1 VEPCAPGL
9 GRPWET
15 LPYTASAS
23 LPTYQ
28 FYGYLKPPVA
38 EEHQVRFSFQE
49 HLIMNTPELP
59 DPIFDNDEDLTP
71 EIELPAEQEPVYN
84 PLFEN
89 LVPQQPGT
97 RIAGRLSF
105 ADAMPQM
112 GMSSVFDIIRQPKLE
127 FTSRLRNLSDA
138 DGDLA
143 YDNAMCYANQIARSF
158 REEQVSSGRSL
169 PLIAPQTGV
178 RALVNVGPSYP
189 NLFKENWD
197 QFCKVG
203 AIEAMDGPVAY
214 LGSLRRFAAEKIEG
228 ASTSPLR
235 IPLAVRRP
243 DLDQMLIDEQ
253 STYQSRPMLDL
264 VNDVLTQGIN
274 KYQKEQ
280 DDVRPIHQLL
290 AEKKLPFVFPYHFAH
305 QQLSLALGGEKPA
318 LGEINYR
325 MSPALPGAQSAYGQ
339 LTADGRVAQI
349 AMSELSPSMQK
360 VLQGPSL
367 FSHFYI
373 SLHSMLEQGGFFSP
387 DVYCL
392 RPYNEAYVGFLL
404 TSQVGTG
411 SIEPQADSL
420 IWHHQEGATETE
432 LLLRN
437 SQGGIKRLP
446 LMLQSRGRAYRW
458 PMNYAL
464 NSQGRNHKTLFITY
478 PGDADALAEAA
489 AHSRELTIQAR
500 SWSGLEPWSPSPLSV
515 APWKLTFTADRDY
528 ELTLEQRSFFQ
539 DHYGLTFSHAAM
551 NPLTSMDSFL
561 HATGLD
567 SEALEALLAVKGFAP
582 IKTAHWPVRNPAD
595 SDKSFPHAN
604 HYGACY
610 VNGVG
615 GADPGTRQYS
625 YRKNAMGVAQE
636 PGSNKW
642 VLTNTSLERFDRL
655 QRLIR
660 LQKRTGLPFA
670 KLDTLVVA
678 AMRSEGDANAE
689 MQLNA
694 NTLRALGTYR
704 YLDRHYRID
713 AEEFAAF
720 MYYVSPHATTGQVP
734 LFERVFNTPVLFD
747 TPLVI
752 DDGVFEVESAEPAHQ
767 KTIAQLCASLNV
779 QPGIEFERIAKATL
793 THVTPL
799 RRSFAVLSSLYRQAR
814 IAQMFGLSVNDCCEL
829 TELLGGSAYRTLVA
843 SGRLKALESDGKDIL
858 DVLMELD
865 WAVRWLKDNKLTV
878 SKLRDMV
885 DAGPVPVAAPS
896 LLERLEQLAGDT
908 RAQVVTAAAVAA
920 LNLPAKST
928 SAAIDWFAELGKGAA
943 PVIDTHGLVNAP
955 ALTVEDSDAEQL
967 MAKVTALV
975 TGQGLTDADE
985 AAAITALSEFL
996 LDVLTQQQRLVEAL
1010 LQEHTTLLP
1019 ELAVLVGRCAEVS
1032 PQQLLVGV
1040 LQAWP
1045 ATGEASE
1052 ADIAAVLAQLH
1063 QVSACAKAL
1072 SWVGIGAKALRT
1084 LLVNPAWLG
1093 TAKLWPLSLDN
1104 LRAFKA
1110 YDGLFD
1116 TLGQPEERLLGYLEQ
1131 ANALVSKRPGKR
1143 QLAVQAQTCNAA
1155 LAALLGWRET
1165 EVALLTELL
1174 PQKTAK
1180 TVAHIDWLR
1189 RAQAVS
1195 LETGLNAA
1203 TLLQACSLTAD
1214 SPEADWQAVGQAA
1227 MAAVR

>member
-1 VEPCAPGL
+1 
-9 GRPWET
+9 
-15 LPYTASAS
+15 
-23 LPTYQ
+23 
-28 FYGYLKPPVA
+28 
-38 EEHQVRFSFQE
+38 
-49 HLIMNTPELP
+49 MNTPELP
-59 DPIFDNDEDLTP
+59 EPIFDNDEDLTP

-89 LVPQQPGT
+89 LVPQQPET
-97 RIAGRLSF
+97 RLAGRLSF

-290 AEKKLPFVFPYHFAH
+290 AEKKHPFVFPYHFAH
-305 QQLSLALGGEKPA
+305 QQVSLALGGEKPA
-318 LGEINYR
+318 LGALSYR
-325 MSPALPGAQSAYGQ
+325 VSVTGPGTGQ
-339 LTADGRVAQI
+339 PFGHVTTDAGAALTALSG
-349 AMSELSPSMQK
+349 LSPSLQK
-360 VLQGPSL
+360 IVLAPSL

-373 SLHSMLEQGGFFSP
+373 GLRSLLGNASFFTPSGESFGALRKHMTAYLLPVQREVTSVEPTALTTIWASNDADTSASLAFSDAQGATKPLPLKLYVRDLPATSKRSMNQTVEHVNGFGKSLQIQYTG
-387 DVYCL
+387 D
-392 RPYNEAYVGFLL
+392 EALL
-404 TSQVGTG
+404 TEANG
-411 SIEPQADSL
+411 SRCDITITAQSWSVLEDWQP
-420 IWHHQEGATETE
+420 GP
-432 LLLRN
+432 LRLA
-437 SQGGIKRLP
+437 QWKFTFVP
-446 LMLQSRGRAYRW
+446 EDD
-458 PMNYAL
+458 YAL
-464 NSQGRNHKTLFITY
+464 T
-478 PGDADALAEAA
+478 PE
-489 AHSRELTIQAR
+489 EQA
-500 SWSGLEPWSPSPLSV
+500 
-515 APWKLTFTADRDY
+515 
-528 ELTLEQRSFFQ
+528 FFR
-539 DHYGLTFSHAAM
+539 DHYGLELRSAAM
-551 NPLTSMDSFL
+551 NPMTALDGFLRATS
-561 HATGLD
+561 LD
-567 SEALEALLAVKGFAP
+567 SEQAEALLAVKAHAP
-582 IKTAHWPVRNPAD
+582 IKSAHFINANRAANGTQHSKP
-595 SDKSFPHAN
+595 FPLPN

-615 GADPGTRQYS
+615 GSDPGTRG
-625 YRKNAMGVAQE
+625 YRNYDNAMALVQE
-636 PGSNKW
+636 PASGKW
-642 VLTNTSLERFDRL
+642 SLTNTSLERFDRL
-655 QRLIR
+655 QRMIR
-660 LQKRTGLPFA
+660 LQKVTGLPFA
-670 KLDTLVVA
+670 QLDTLITA
-678 AMRSEGDANAE
+678 AMRCEGDANANME
-689 MQLNA
+689 INA
-694 NTLRALGTYR
+694 NTLRALGAYR
-704 YLDRHYRID
+704 HFNEQYRVD
-713 AEEFAAF
+713 AETFAAF
-720 MYYVSPHATTGQVP
+720 MYHVSPYASSGKVP
-734 LFERVFNTPVLFD
+734 QLDAVFNTPVLFD
-747 TPLVI
+747 TPLII
-752 DDGVFEVESAEPAHQ
+752 DNGAFSLDSADPAHQ

-908 RAQVVTAAAVAA
+908 RAQVVTADAVAA
-920 LNLPAKST
+920 LKLPVKT
-928 SAAIDWFAELGKGAA
+928 PGTAIDWFAELGKGAA
-943 PVIDTHGLVNAP
+943 PVIDKHGLVNAP

-967 MAKVTALV
+967 LAKVTALV
-975 TGQGLTDADE
+975 TGQDLTDADE
-985 AAAITALSEFL
+985 AAAITALNEFL
-996 LDVLTQQQRLVEAL
+996 LDALTQQNRLVEAL

-1040 LQAWP
+1040 LKAWP
-1045 ATGEASE
+1045 DTGAASE
-1052 ADIAAVLAQLH
+1052 AGIAAMLAQLH
-1063 QVSACAKAL
+1063 QVKACAKAL

-1093 TAKLWPLSLDN
+1093 AAKLWPLSLDN

-1143 QLAVQAQTCNAA
+1143 QLTVQAQTCNAA

-1174 PQKTAK
+1174 PQKIAK

-1203 TLLQACSLTAD
+1203 ALLQACSLTAD

-1227 MAAVR
+1227 MAAVRA

>member
-1 VEPCAPGL
+1 
-9 GRPWET
+9 
-15 LPYTASAS
+15 
-23 LPTYQ
+23 
-28 FYGYLKPPVA
+28 
-38 EEHQVRFSFQE
+38 
-49 HLIMNTPELP
+49 
-59 DPIFDNDEDLTP
+59 
-71 EIELPAEQEPVYN
+71 
-84 PLFEN
+84 
-89 LVPQQPGT
+89 
-97 RIAGRLSF
+97 
-105 ADAMPQM
+105 
-112 GMSSVFDIIRQPKLE
+112 
-127 FTSRLRNLSDA
+127 
-138 DGDLA
+138 
-143 YDNAMCYANQIARSF
+143 
-158 REEQVSSGRSL
+158 
-169 PLIAPQTGV
+169 
-178 RALVNVGPSYP
+178 
-189 NLFKENWD
+189 
-197 QFCKVG
+197 
-203 AIEAMDGPVAY
+203 
-214 LGSLRRFAAEKIEG
+214 
-228 ASTSPLR
+228 
-235 IPLAVRRP
+235 
-243 DLDQMLIDEQ
+243 MLIDEQ

-274 KYQKEQ
+274 KYQQEQ

-290 AEKKLPFVFPYHFAH
+290 AEKKHPFVFPYHFAH
-305 QQLSLALGGEKPA
+305 QQVSLALGGEKPA

-325 MSPALPGAQSAYGQ
+325 MSAALPSAQSAYGQ

-349 AMSELSPSMQK
+349 AMSDLSPSMQK

-373 SLHSMLEQGGFFSP
+373 SLHDVLGKGGYSSP

-392 RPYNEAYVGFLL
+392 RPYNAANVGFLL
-404 TSQVGTG
+404 AAQGGVGA
-411 SIEPQADSL
+411 IEPAADHL
-420 IWHHQEGATETE
+420 IWSFDRGTTDTE

-437 SQGGIKRLP
+437 SQGGSKRLP
-446 LMLQSRGRAYRW
+446 LKLQSRGSHYSY
-458 PMNYAL
+458 PMNYAI
-464 NSQGRNHKTLFITY
+464 NSDPRYYKTLFVTY
-478 PGDADALAEAA
+478 PGDADALVEAA
-489 AHSRELTIQAR
+489 GHSCELSIQAR
-500 SWSGLEPWSPSPLSV
+500 SWYGLEPWSPSPLTV

-528 ELTLEQRSFFQ
+528 ELTAEQRSFFQ

-582 IKTAHWPVRNPAD
+582 IKTAHWPVMNPAD

-615 GADPGTRQYS
+615 GADSGTRQYS

-655 QRLIR
+655 QRMIR
-660 LQKRTGLPFA
+660 LQKCTGLPFA

-720 MYYVSPHATTGQVP
+720 MYYVLPHATTGQVP

-752 DDGVFEVESAEPAHQ
+752 DDGVFEVESAELAHQ

-799 RRSFAVLSSLYRQAR
+799 RRSFAVFSSLYRQAR

-865 WAVRWLKDNKLTV
+865 WTVRWLKDNKLTV

-885 DAGPVPVAAPS
+885 DAGPVPVAASS

-908 RAQVVTAAAVAA
+908 RAQVVTAEAVAA

-928 SAAIDWFAELGKGAA
+928 GAAIDWFAELGKGAA

-955 ALTVEDSDAEQL
+955 ALAVEDSDAEQL
-967 MAKVTALV
+967 VAKVTALV
-975 TGQGLTDADE
+975 AGQQDLTDADK

-996 LDVLTQQQRLVEAL
+996 LDALTQQNRLVEAL

-1032 PQQLLVGV
+1032 PQQLLVAV

-1045 ATGEASE
+1045 ATGAASE
-1052 ADIAAVLAQLH
+1052 AGIAAVLAQLQ

-1093 TAKLWPLSLDN
+1093 AAKLWPLSLDN

-1143 QLAVQAQTCNAA
+1143 QLAVQAQTCNAT

-1227 MAAVR
+1227 MAAVRA

>member
-1 VEPCAPGL
+1 
-9 GRPWET
+9 
-15 LPYTASAS
+15 
-23 LPTYQ
+23 
-28 FYGYLKPPVA
+28 
-38 EEHQVRFSFQE
+38 
-49 HLIMNTPELP
+49 MNTPELP

-71 EIELPAEQEPVYN
+71 EIELPSQPDPVYN

-89 LVPQQPGT
+89 LVPQQPET

-274 KYQKEQ
+274 KYQQEK
-280 DDVRPIHQLL
+280 DDVRPVHQLL
-290 AEKKLPFVFPYHFAH
+290 AEKKHPFVFPYHFAH
-305 QQLSLALGGEKPA
+305 QQVSLALGGEKPA

-339 LTADGRVAQI
+339 LTADSRVGQI
-349 AMSELSPSMQK
+349 AMSDLSPSVQK

-373 SLHSMLEQGGFFSP
+373 SLHGMLEQDGFISP

-392 RPYNEAYVGFLL
+392 RPYNTANVGFLL
-404 TSQVGTG
+404 APQAGVGA
-411 SIEPQADSL
+411 IEPTADHL
-420 IWHHQEGATETE
+420 IWSFDQGATDTE

-437 SQGGIKRLP
+437 PQGGIKRLP
-446 LMLQSRGRAYRW
+446 LKLQSRGSHYSY
-458 PMNYAL
+458 PMNYAI
-464 NSQGRNHKTLFITY
+464 NSVPRYYKTLFITY

-489 AHSRELTIQAR
+489 GHSRELSIQAR
-500 SWSGLEPWSPSPLSV
+500 SWYGLEPLSPIPHTV

-528 ELTLEQRSFFQ
+528 ELTPEQRSFFQ
-539 DHYGLTFSHAAM
+539 NHYGLTFSHAAM

-582 IKTAHWPVRNPAD
+582 IKTAYWNVENPAA
-595 SDKSFPHAN
+595 SDNSFPHAN

-615 GADPGTRQYS
+615 GVDPGTRQYS

-655 QRLIR
+655 QRMIR
-660 LQKRTGLPFA
+660 LQKCTGLPFA

-734 LFERVFNTPVLFD
+734 LFEKVFNTPVLFD
-747 TPLVI
+747 TALVI
-752 DDGVFEVESAEPAHQ
+752 DDVEFKLDSAEPADQ

-779 QPGIEFERIAKATL
+779 QPGIEFERIANTTL
-793 THVTPL
+793 GLTTPL

-858 DVLMELD
+858 DVLVELD

-878 SKLRDMV
+878 SSLRALLDTV
-885 DAGPVPVAAPS
+885 ESRTPAPA
-896 LLERLEQLAGDT
+896 LYERLEQLANEARDQRVT
-908 RAQVVTAAAVAA
+908 PEQV
-920 LNLPAKST
+920 N
-928 SAAIDWFAELGKGAA
+928 ELGLPTLQDGTAVDWYVQLRA
-943 PVIDTHGLVNAP
+943 WTLISSSGFVIDRELTAQDTDLAQLQARLQQMLDSL
-955 ALTVEDSDAEQL
+955 ALTSEAVESAMGCLDQW
-967 MAKVTALV
+967 
-975 TGQGLTDADE
+975 
-985 AAAITALSEFL
+985 L
-996 LDVLTQQQRLVEAL
+996 LERLRRQERLIEAL
-1010 LQEHTTLLP
+1010 LQEHTGLMP
-1019 ELAVLVGRCAEVS
+1019 ELAVLAGH
-1032 PQQLLVGV
+1032 L
-1040 LQAWP
+1040 
-1045 ATGEASE
+1045 
-1052 ADIAAVLAQLH
+1052 ADFAPGAVLYHVTQGWPIEGEPERSSQEYTLQRLQRVVA
-1063 QVSACAKAL
+1063 VSKVVTWTNL
-1072 SWVGIGAKALRT
+1072 GPRALRT
-1084 LLVNPAWLG
+1084 FIACPEWLG
-1093 TAKLWPLSLDN
+1093 ATNLRPLKLDN
-1104 LRAFKA
+1104 LRLLKA
-1110 YDGLFD
+1110 YETLFN

-1227 MAAVR
+1227 MAAVRA

>member
-1 VEPCAPGL
+1 
-9 GRPWET
+9 
-15 LPYTASAS
+15 
-23 LPTYQ
+23 
-28 FYGYLKPPVA
+28 
-38 EEHQVRFSFQE
+38 
-49 HLIMNTPELP
+49 MNTPELP

-89 LVPQQPGT
+89 LVPQQPET

-290 AEKKLPFVFPYHFAH
+290 AEKKHPFVFPYHFAH
-305 QQLSLALGGEKPA
+305 QQVSLALGGEKPG
-318 LGEINYR
+318 LGEVNYALATR
-325 MSPALPGAQSAYGQ
+325 DLEQPVGQSHALP
-339 LTADGRVAQI
+339 L
-349 AMSELSPSMQK
+349 MSGLSPVQQRLL
-360 VLQGPSL
+360 VQPSL
-367 FSHFYI
+367 FPALGRTLSDNSWYSPVQSNTYLWTTGTTHFEVPVQPAVSNVTHHEQY
-373 SLHSMLEQGGFFSP
+373 SLIMMTLQHNGVTQTVSLRAHGLREGSGGSWPLPTAHNDLNQGI
-387 DVYCL
+387 CL
-392 RPYNEAYVGFLL
+392 RITYDPADNGGRPLEGEFHAPLL
-404 TSQVGTG
+404 IDVMAKTDGVIRIGRRLSVSIYTG
-411 SIEPQADSL
+411 SIA
-420 IWHHQEGATETE
+420 G
-432 LLLRN
+432 
-437 SQGGIKRLP
+437 
-446 LMLQSRGRAYRW
+446 
-458 PMNYAL
+458 
-464 NSQGRNHKTLFITY
+464 QGRNLTAEETLFFREHYGIEQLVFDNCSLSQVNTFCQTT
-478 PGDADALAEAA
+478 GVDADQLQSLIAQKRAFPQLSPNCPIGNKTGS
-489 AHSRELTIQAR
+489 SRPER
-500 SWSGLEPWSPSPLSV
+500 RMP
-515 APWKLTFTADRDY
+515 
-528 ELTLEQRSFFQ
+528 
-539 DHYGLTFSHAAM
+539 
-551 NPLTSMDSFL
+551 NPMS
-561 HATGLD
+561 
-567 SEALEALLAVKGFAP
+567 
-582 IKTAHWPVRNPAD
+582 
-595 SDKSFPHAN
+595 
-604 HYGACY
+604 YGAVY
-610 VNGVG
+610 VNGTG
-615 GADPGTRQYS
+615 GQDNYKSGANTEQYNNALNFWQGADTSPLLLG
-625 YRKNAMGVAQE
+625 
-636 PGSNKW
+636 
-642 VLTNTSLERFDRL
+642 NTSLDRFDRM
-655 QRLIR
+655 QRMIR
-660 LQKRTGLPFA
+660 LQRWTNIPFA
-670 KLDTLVVA
+670 ELDTLIVS
-678 AMRSEGDANAE
+678 AMRAEGDANPAL
-689 MQLNA
+689 QPNQ
-694 NTLRALGTYR
+694 NTLRTLGAYR
-704 YLDRHYRID
+704 YFNRHYGIG

-720 MYYVSPHATTGQVP
+720 IHDITPFASGDTLP
-734 LFERVFNTPVLFD
+734 LFDRVFNSPVLFG
-747 TPLVI
+747 TPLQL
-752 DDGVFEVESAEPAHQ
+752 DQTAFTQTPSDMDSQ
-767 KTIAQLCASLNV
+767 KTIGQLCAGLGLLHDETSFGVAAANTIAHVGTLKRSLPV
-779 QPGIEFERIAKATL
+779 VSA
-793 THVTPL
+793 
-799 RRSFAVLSSLYRQAR
+799 LYRQAR
-814 IAQMFGLSVNDCCEL
+814 IAALFSINVTDLDGLLRLMGGVEFVRKC
-829 TELLGGSAYRTLVA
+829 TAGVLLPREAGAEAEADVL
-843 SGRLKALESDGKDIL
+843 DIL
-858 DVLMELD
+858 MQLD
-865 WAVRWLKDNKLTV
+865 ECVRWLKTHKLTV

-908 RAQVVTAAAVAA
+908 RTQVVTAAAVAA

-928 SAAIDWFAELGKGAA
+928 GAAIDWFAELGKGAA

-967 MAKVTALV
+967 VAKVTALV
-975 TGQGLTDADE
+975 TDQGLTDTDK

-996 LDVLTQQQRLVEAL
+996 LDALTQQQRLVEAL

-1045 ATGEASE
+1045 ATGAASE
-1052 ADIAAVLAQLH
+1052 AGIAAVLAQLH

-1072 SWVGIGAKALRT
+1072 SWVGIGAKALRI

-1116 TLGQPEERLLGYLEQ
+1116 TLSQPEERLLGYLEQ

-1155 LAALLGWRET
+1155 VSALLGWRET

-1203 TLLQACSLTAD
+1203 TLLQACSLTAG

-1227 MAAVR
+1227 MAAVRA

>member
-1 VEPCAPGL
+1 
-9 GRPWET
+9 
-15 LPYTASAS
+15 
-23 LPTYQ
+23 
-28 FYGYLKPPVA
+28 
-38 EEHQVRFSFQE
+38 
-49 HLIMNTPELP
+49 
-59 DPIFDNDEDLTP
+59 
-71 EIELPAEQEPVYN
+71 
-84 PLFEN
+84 
-89 LVPQQPGT
+89 
-97 RIAGRLSF
+97 
-105 ADAMPQM
+105 
-112 GMSSVFDIIRQPKLE
+112 
-127 FTSRLRNLSDA
+127 
-138 DGDLA
+138 
-143 YDNAMCYANQIARSF
+143 
-158 REEQVSSGRSL
+158 
-169 PLIAPQTGV
+169 
-178 RALVNVGPSYP
+178 
-189 NLFKENWD
+189 
-197 QFCKVG
+197 
-203 AIEAMDGPVAY
+203 
-214 LGSLRRFAAEKIEG
+214 
-228 ASTSPLR
+228 
-235 IPLAVRRP
+235 
-243 DLDQMLIDEQ
+243 LDQMLIDEQ

-274 KYQKEQ
+274 KYQQEQ

-290 AEKKLPFVFPYHFAH
+290 AEKKHPFVFPYHFAH
-305 QQLSLALGGEKPA
+305 QQVSLALGGEKPA

-325 MSPALPGAQSAYGQ
+325 MSAALPSAQSAYGQ

-349 AMSELSPSMQK
+349 AMSDLSPSMQK

-373 SLHSMLEQGGFFSP
+373 SLHDVLGKGGYSSP

-392 RPYNEAYVGFLL
+392 RPYNAANVGFLL
-404 TSQVGTG
+404 AAQGGVGA
-411 SIEPQADSL
+411 IEPAADHL
-420 IWHHQEGATETE
+420 IWSFDRGTTDTE

-437 SQGGIKRLP
+437 SQGGSKRLP
-446 LMLQSRGRAYRW
+446 LKLQSRGSHYSY
-458 PMNYAL
+458 PMNYAI
-464 NSQGRNHKTLFITY
+464 NSDPRYYKTLFVTY
-478 PGDADALAEAA
+478 PGDADALVEAA
-489 AHSRELTIQAR
+489 GHSCELSIQAR
-500 SWSGLEPWSPSPLSV
+500 SWYGLEPWSPSPLTV

-528 ELTLEQRSFFQ
+528 ELTAEQRSFFQ

-582 IKTAHWPVRNPAD
+582 IKTAHWPVMNPAD

-615 GADPGTRQYS
+615 GADSGTRQYS

-655 QRLIR
+655 QRMIR
-660 LQKRTGLPFA
+660 LQKCTGLPFA

-720 MYYVSPHATTGQVP
+720 MYYVLPHATTGQVP

-752 DDGVFEVESAEPAHQ
+752 DDGVFEVESAELAHQ

-799 RRSFAVLSSLYRQAR
+799 RRSFAVFSSLYRQAR

-865 WAVRWLKDNKLTV
+865 WTVRWLKDNKLTV

-885 DAGPVPVAAPS
+885 DAGPVPVAASS

-908 RAQVVTAAAVAA
+908 RAQVVTAEAVAA

-928 SAAIDWFAELGKGAA
+928 GAAIDWFAELGKGAA

-955 ALTVEDSDAEQL
+955 ALAVEDSDAEQL
-967 MAKVTALV
+967 VAKVTALV
-975 TGQGLTDADE
+975 AGQQDLTDADK

-996 LDVLTQQQRLVEAL
+996 LDALTQQNRLVEAL

-1032 PQQLLVGV
+1032 PQQLLVAV

-1045 ATGEASE
+1045 ATGAASE
-1052 ADIAAVLAQLH
+1052 AGIAAVLAQLQ

-1093 TAKLWPLSLDN
+1093 AAKLWPLSLDN

-1143 QLAVQAQTCNAA
+1143 QLAVQAQTCNAT

-1227 MAAVR
+1227 MAAVRA